1 MKNKS
6 KLTLKIALIEFL
18 VFVIAFASIWGYYL
32 VLEHNIERHKDA
44 AYAAGYLE
52 YFEGTIEEYEYISLQ
67 DNDYIALSIYHYG
80 WFGTCNSESYLI
92 DTDSPSIKKYD
103 EGDNVVIFYK
113 DMEADPSD
121 HYNDINQYPI
131 TEIHSMC
138 KGTSNYSD
146 FLLVAL
152 FLGIPS
158 ALVIVGITLLIALI
172 LFLVEK
178 NKKKKTIITTINSQ
192 ENNQDNQDD
201 YQNYL

>member
-18 VFVIAFASIWGYYL
+18 VFVIAFVSIWGYYL

-52 YFEGTIEEYEYISLQ
+52 YHSGEIEEYQEINLY
-67 DNDYIALSIYHYG
+67 NKDYIALEVTYHG
-80 WFGTCNSESYLI
+80 WFGSSNSEYYLI
-92 DTDSPSIKKYD
+92 DADTPSIKKFD
-103 EGDNVVIFYK
+103 LGDDVVVLYK
-113 DMEADPSD
+113 ELPPEMDPEN
-121 HYNDINQYPI
+121 YYENPYEYPI
-131 TEIHSMC
+131 TNVHSIC
-138 KGTSNYSD
+138 KGTNNYGD
-146 FLLVAL
+146 FLLIAL
-152 FLGIPS
+152 FLGIPT

-178 NKKKKTIITTINSQ
+178 NKKKKEIITTNNTPQ
-192 ENNQDNQDD
+192 ENQDD